1 MNTEEIIEQLQE
13 QIKIVQ
19 EVRKFYEEKFGYTIL
34 SSVIPEELK
43 ERYKDL
49 REKESILQNCILDL
63 KSIDKIHNSAV
74 EALNEEIA
82 EMNKFGFIF
91 SNVFIEEEYGWKS
104 STAGSCGWFN
114 EGEEG
119 WNDSGCSGG

>member
-13 QIKIVQ
+13 QIEIVQ

-43 ERYKDL
+43 ERYRDL

-91 SNVFIEEEYGWKS
+91 SNVFVEEEYGWKS
-104 STAGSCGWFN
+104 SAGSCGWFN